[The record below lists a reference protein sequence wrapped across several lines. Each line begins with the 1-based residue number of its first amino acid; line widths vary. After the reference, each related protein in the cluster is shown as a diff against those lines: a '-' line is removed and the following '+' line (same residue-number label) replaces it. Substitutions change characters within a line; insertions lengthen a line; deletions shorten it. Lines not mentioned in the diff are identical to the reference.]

1 MLPTEKGPF
10 ERKGPYLS
18 SLFMSVRSYIFAIVI
33 ILLFLVLPYG
43 YAFEKNGCGEKSCS
57 SCHKITLREAQ
68 QIIDKINPS
77 VKVESIRPSK
87 INGLWELQIR
97 SSDKTGVV
105 YIDFSKKHL
114 ISGSIAEIPSLVPR
128 KVNIREIPA
137 DGSIVMGN
145 PNAKRRIYVFDDP
158 ECPACGRFHQEI
170 KRLLGMR
177 KDISVHIILY
187 PLPIHKNAFEKA
199 KSIICAIKNEGM
211 DRAIQLLEDSFNGKS
226 IPPARCDADGFLK
239 ANIKA
244 AERLHISSTPTIILD
259 DGTFLRGVRSA
270 EELISWI
277 DKKR

>member
-1 MLPTEKGPF
+1 MLPAEKGPF
-10 ERKGPYLS
+10 ERKGPNFS
-18 SLFMSVRSYIFAIVI
+18 SLFMSARSYIFPIVI
-33 ILLFLVLPYG
+33 ILIFLVLPYG

-57 SCHKITLREAQ
+57 SCHKITLQEAQ

-128 KVNIREIPA
+128 KVSIREIPA

-187 PLPIHKNAFEKA
+187 PLPNHKNAFEKA
-199 KSIICAIKNEGM
+199 KSIICAMKNEGV

-226 IPPARCDADGFLK
+226 IPAARCDANGFLK

-244 AERLHISSTPTIILD
+244 AERLNISSTPTIILD
-259 DGTFLRGVRSA
+259 DGTLLRGVRSA